1 MRHATPA
8 ALILGTSAM
17 LALPAAIAAERI
29 QVVTSF
35 SILADMVQNVGG
47 EHVEVI
53 SLVGPDSDAHVYSP
67 TPRDARALAD
77 ADLVVF
83 NGLLFEGWMERLI
96 DSSDYSGPLVTTT
109 DGIDRLDY
117 HGHDHEEAHGHDHG
131 HDDDHGHDHNHD
143 DHGHDHGHDD
153 DHGHDHEHDDHDH
166 DHDDHDHEHDH
177 DDHDHG
183 HDHAH
188 GDYDPHAWQDLAMGK
203 VYVGNI
209 RDGLI
214 EADPDNEAAYR
225 ENAERYINELAATD
239 AEIRELLG
247 EIPSSTS
254 VITGHDSFG
263 YFSNAYGIR
272 FLSPVGLSTEAEPS
286 AADMARLIDVIRE
299 QDVRALFH
307 ENMTSPAVINQ
318 LAEETGLPIAGT
330 LYADALAAEGEAS
343 TYLGMMRHN
352 AQVLHDALAEPG
364 HDDHG
369 HDHGHSHNHGDNG
382 HDHSH

>member
-1 MRHATPA
+1 MRHASSA
-8 ALILGTSAM
+8 ALMLGASAM
-17 LALPAAIAAERI
+17 LALPAAIAAERV

-35 SILADMVQNVGG
+35 SILADMAQNVGG
-47 EHVEVI
+47 EHVEI
-53 SLVGPDSDAHVYSP
+53 TSLVGPDSDTHVFSP
-67 TPRDARALAD
+67 SPRDARSLAD

-96 DSSDYSGPLVTTT
+96 DSSDYSGPLVTAT
-109 DGIDRLDY
+109 DGIERLDY
-117 HGHDHEEAHGHDHG
+117 HGHDHEHAHG
-131 HDDDHGHDHNHD
+131 HD
-143 DHGHDHGHDD
+143 DHGHA
-153 DHGHDHEHDDHDH
+153 HDH
-166 DHDDHDHEHDH
+166 D
-177 DDHDHG
+177 

-214 EADPDNEAAYR
+214 EADPDNEATYR
-225 ENAERYINELAATD
+225 ENAARYINELEATD

-247 EIPSSTS
+247 EIPASTS

-263 YFSNAYGIR
+263 YFSHAYGIR

-286 AADMARLIDVIRE
+286 AADMARLTDVIRE
-299 QDVRALFH
+299 QNVRALFH

-330 LYADALAAEGEAS
+330 LYADALSSEGEAS

-369 HDHGHSHNHGDNG
+369 HGHDHDHGHGHGHGHG
-382 HDHSH
+382 HDHGHDHGHTH